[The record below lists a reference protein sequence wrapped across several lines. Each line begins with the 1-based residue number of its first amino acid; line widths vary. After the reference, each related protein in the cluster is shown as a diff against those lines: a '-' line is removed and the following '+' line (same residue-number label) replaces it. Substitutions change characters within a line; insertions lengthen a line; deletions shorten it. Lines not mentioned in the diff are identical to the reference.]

1 MDTMA
6 ALEASSSK
14 QWEHDVF
21 LSFRGEDTRKTFTD
35 SLYWALKKDGVN
47 VFIDEKKL
55 PRGENIR
62 DELVEAI
69 KRSRIAA
76 IVFSERYAD
85 SRWCLE
91 ELEMIMECRRSTGL
105 TVLPIFYH
113 IDPSHVRH
121 QTGSFAEPFQKHE
134 ERFPEDKVLR
144 WRSALNEAGNLAGG
158 NLENSD
164 GYEGRFI
171 WKFVDDVTR
180 RLNSTYPDV
189 AAKLVGIDSRVELI
203 SEEFDIGGSDA
214 VRIIGILGMVG
225 TGKTTVAQAI
235 VSRFHQNFEGNC
247 FLSKVREG
255 DMVKLQN
262 KLLRDILKSTKEKVS
277 TVYRGTEEI
286 ERRLGNK
293 KVLVV
298 VDDVDCVK
306 QLQDLAIKHDTFG
319 PGSRIIVTARDEHL
333 LKMLKV
339 DNICKTQLMNK
350 EEALKLFCCHAFAES
365 GPPDPEFHELSC
377 KLVEYCGG
385 LPLALEILGSSL
397 CTKLKSEWK
406 SAFRI
411 LKRRRHMQIHE
422 KLKISYDGLIDN
434 LVKDIFLD
442 ISCFFIGMNQDYVM
456 TILDGCDLEPEI
468 GIGQL
473 RDRCLVTVDEENN
486 LLGNILKSAKVKVST
501 VYQGTKEIEGRLGS
515 KKVLVVVDDVDCV
528 KQLQE
533 LAIKRDTFGPGSRII
548 VTARDEHLLKILKVD
563 NICKTQL
570 MKKEEALKLFCC
582 HAFAESGPPDL
593 EFHELSSKLV
603 DYCGGLPLALEIL
616 GSSLCTKLK
625 SEWRRALR
633 KLKKIGHIQILD
645 KLKISYDGLID
656 NLVKDIF
663 LDISCFFIGMNQ
675 DYVMTI
681 LDGCDLEPE
690 IGIGQLRDRCL
701 VTVDEGNNLM
711 MHDLLRDM
719 GREIVRSKSPKI
731 TGRRCR
737 LWDQDEVKEVLREK
751 SGTDAVEGLML
762 DLQESDEPIFCTEAL
777 KQMQRLRLLK
787 LKGVKFTG
795 NYQHLSKKLRWLCWP
810 EFPLKVI
817 PEGFVQSYLVDID
830 LSHSGIQS
838 WKDSD
843 VLLEK
848 LKFLNLGYCHHLE
861 RSPDFSKLPNLEK
874 LLLNDCETLSGIHPS
889 IVQLKNLKHFS
900 LANCNLKNDAIP
912 KDLGCLSS
920 LEVLDLRGND
930 FNELPTL
937 SGLFKLQTLQL
948 DNCKNLQEIPEL
960 PKKLEILE
968 ADECTALEKMPDF
981 SDMLSMKELHLNHCP
996 RLTEIPGLDTLLNSG
1011 TRIYMERCTN
1021 LNDVCDACKEIILQV
1036 LSLSL
1041 SPPLSCTHKCIS

>member
-1 MDTMA
+1 MA

-21 LSFRGEDTRKTFTD
+21 LSFRGKDTRRTFTD
-35 SLYWALKKDGVN
+35 SLYCALKREGVN

-144 WRSALNEAGNLAGG
+144 WRSALTQAGNLAGG
-158 NLENSD
+158 NLENSN

-171 WKFVDDVTR
+171 WKFVDNITR
-180 RLNSTYPDV
+180 RLNNTHPDV
-189 AAKLVGIDSRVELI
+189 AANLVGIDSRVQPI
-203 SEEFDIGGSDA
+203 SEEFDIGGSDD

-235 VSRFHQNFEGNC
+235 VGRFHQNFA
-247 FLSKVREG
+247 G

-262 KLLRDILKSTKEKVS
+262 KLLRDILKSAEEKVS
-277 TVYRGTEEI
+277 TVYQGTKKI

-319 PGSRIIVTARDEHL
+319 PGSRIIVTATDEHL

-339 DNICKTQLMNK
+339 DNTCRTQLMNK
-350 EEALKLFCCHAFAES
+350 EEALKLFCCHAFAKS
-365 GPPDPEFHELSC
+365 VPPDPEFRELSC
-377 KLVEYCGG
+377 E
-385 LPLALEILGSSL
+385 
-397 CTKLKSEWK
+397 
-406 SAFRI
+406 
-411 LKRRRHMQIHE
+411 
-422 KLKISYDGLIDN
+422 
-434 LVKDIFLD
+434 
-442 ISCFFIGMNQDYVM
+442 
-456 TILDGCDLEPEI
+456 
-468 GIGQL
+468 
-473 RDRCLVTVDEENN
+473 
-486 LLGNILKSAKVKVST
+486 
-501 VYQGTKEIEGRLGS
+501 
-515 KKVLVVVDDVDCV
+515 
-528 KQLQE
+528 
-533 LAIKRDTFGPGSRII
+533 
-548 VTARDEHLLKILKVD
+548 
-563 NICKTQL
+563 
-570 MKKEEALKLFCC
+570 
-582 HAFAESGPPDL
+582 
-593 EFHELSSKLV
+593 LV
-603 DYCGGLPLALEIL
+603 DYCKGLPLALEIL

-633 KLKKIGHIQILD
+633 KLKKIGHIPILD

-762 DLQESDEPIFCTEAL
+762 DLQESNKPAFCTEAL

-795 NYQHLSKKLRWLCWP
+795 NCPHLSKKLRWLCWH
-810 EFPLKVI
+810 EFHLKVI
-817 PEGFVQSYLVDID
+817 PEGFFQSYLVDID

-900 LANCNLKNDAIP
+900 LANCNRKNDAIP

-981 SDMLSMKELHLNHCP
+981 SDMLSVKELHLNHCP
-996 RLTEIPGLDTLLNSG
+996 RLTQIPGLDKLSNSG

-1021 LNDVCDACKEIILQV
+1021 RNDVCDACKEIILQV